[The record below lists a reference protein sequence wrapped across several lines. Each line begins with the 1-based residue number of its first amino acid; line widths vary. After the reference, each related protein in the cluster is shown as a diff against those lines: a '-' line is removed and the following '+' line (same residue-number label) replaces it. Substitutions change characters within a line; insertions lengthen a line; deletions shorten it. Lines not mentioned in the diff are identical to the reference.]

1 MCVHLCARVCACS
14 VGVWVYA
21 VGLIGRPLGLTH
33 HNRPANPHQ
42 PTQRD
47 REQIQKCASAGRGTH
62 MDRDDH
68 IDKHTTNTRR
78 KSLPDEM
85 HNHARHSPE
94 LAPSL
99 CALQP
104 MPERRCCGSRQRSR
118 HFRDTSTR
126 HSQDTSVTFP
136 QRLQKTKHLH
146 ETLTQNT
153 SAQAPLPRRLQVDA
167 LRGGHGERLVGI
179 RGGEVREGREGRR
192 EGRR

>member
-1 MCVHLCARVCACS
+1 MAS
-14 VGVWVYA
+14 
-21 VGLIGRPLGLTH
+21 LTTTAPPTPTH
-33 HNRPANPHQ
+33 PH
-42 PTQRD
+42 
-47 REQIQKCASAGRGTH
+47 RETEIENKYRQVQVQVEA
-62 MDRDDH
+62 
-68 IDKHTTNTRR
+68 HTWTEMVTSTNTRQTHAC

-104 MPERRCCGSRQRSR
+104 TPERRCCGSRQRSR
-118 HFRDTSTR
+118 HFRYTSTR
-126 HSQDTSVTFP
+126 HSQDTSVIFP

-179 RGGEVREGREGRR
+179 RGGEVREGREGREGR
-192 EGRR
+192 LEGRR